1 MISQEKVK
9 AFQQH
14 GAICLRGLFD
24 QKWLDQ
30 LALGIEKNRKD
41 PGPYA
46 CQYTPE
52 NKEGDFY
59 DDYCNWDRFGEYKDF
74 LFFSPAAEIAGRVT
88 PVSYT
93 HLTLPP
99 ILLV

>member
-14 GAICLRGLFD
+14 GAICLRDVFK
-24 QKWLDQ
+24 QKWLDK
-30 LALGIEKNRKD
+30 LAVGIEKNRKD

-52 NKEGDFY
+52 NNDGDFY
-59 DDYCNWDRFGEYKDF
+59 DDYCNWNRF
-74 LFFSPAAEIAGRVT
+74 
-88 PVSYT
+88 
-93 HLTLPP
+93 
-99 ILLV
+99 